1 MTVDE
6 VAAQIEAISS
16 TLPGD
21 VTDAQAG
28 LILHL
33 TREAMIDCEFD
44 DNPIVEHLWGDC
56 RVTELSKARAG
67 QFISY
72 FGEKGADGWSV
83 IHVLEMNLLHRA
95 WTVTKGQLELF

>member
-1 MTVDE
+1 MTAEE
-6 VAAQIEAISS
+6 VIAEIKVLPS

-21 VTDAQAG
+21 VTDSQAG

-44 DNPIVEHLWGDC
+44 DNPIVELIWSDC
-56 RVTELSKARAG
+56 RVTELSKAEAG

-83 IHVLEMNLLHRA
+83 KRVLEMNLLHRA
-95 WTVTKGQLELF
+95 WTVSKGQLEMF